1 MANLYVVRTV
11 LAATAVALALAPASG
26 AASSPQPPAG
36 FHFVFPHRVVLVPA
50 QKRTRQQSCAA
61 EGRKTSKK
69 RVSKP
74 RPVACEQPPRVNL
87 NGASGSITALLHL

>member
-1 MANLYVVRTV
+1 VRTV
-11 LAATAVALALAPASG
+11 LVAILALALVP
-26 AASSPQPPAG
+26 AASASTSPKPPAG
-36 FHFVFPHRVVLVPA
+36 FHFVFPHRIVLVPA
-50 QKRTRQQSCAA
+50 QKHRQQSCAA
-61 EGRKTSKK
+61 EGRQRSNK